1 MWKFSLLL
9 GTLTSTLISSHGLAL
24 IPRTTICED
33 HQIEIVCE
41 GANIQDWNSHG
52 LPNNIEILRINSTH
66 LTRFPANAFQ
76 NLTITKLIIENNPF
90 LQEIDENAFEQVF
103 GLEYIEIRKNT
114 ALDIPILF
122 APFRNLQA
130 LQSLILEKNFIRGND
145 IFTPVESYHL
155 QSLTYLSL
163 QGNPLNE
170 ITQNVFAPISK
181 SPLIE
186 LNLKDCYLQIIY
198 QGSLSQLKS
207 LLKVDLGQN
216 YKLIQSDDD
225 NKENE
230 MPQLQWKLL
239 SLADNALFEIP
250 CELLEHINETLEDLD
265 LSGNYFF
272 ELNQMPKMKSLQSLN
287 LDDCSISSIEFGTFE
302 NLPSLQD
309 LSLKRNKFAILPDGL
324 KISNLKSLVLSGRQL
339 DFLNELVI
347 PDGFFGN
354 MTTLENL
361 EMTRFKIQDS
371 LNKEKFAGL
380 TNLKSLDL
388 SFSNFPA
395 ITEDAFEHLENL
407 QVLKLSSCTGFDSFP
422 FATLDGLN
430 HLQVIDLSSTQ
441 IFADKIPETLS
452 NIQALNLS
460 NSMMNVND
468 AMQMLDF
475 SQMPELV
482 TLDLSGISIHGWNNR
497 KFESNLKLKDFHMR
511 KSLDYITLSDAMLD
525 DFKNLTFLDLTQ
537 NKFLCN
543 REVAIFYELAEKSE
557 HLTVRDWYQGFG
569 FLCIQDV
576 NSGNITSFFE
586 YATGGAEIND
596 PIYPHETFLNGLSTS
611 ALTGMIIGTLLVV
624 IVLTSLVSLGY
635 QKWWLVKYK
644 YARWKLIR
652 NNVEDFDGLD
662 KSFDAFVS
670 YAGADQDFI
679 GKTS

>member
-9 GTLTSTLISSHGLAL
+9 GISTFTSSHGLAL
-24 IPRTTICED
+24 IPKTQLCED
-33 HQIEIVCE
+33 HQIEIVCQ
-41 GANIQDWNSHG
+41 GANIQDWTSHG
-52 LPNNIEILRINSTH
+52 LPNEIQTLRINSTH
-66 LTRFPANAFQ
+66 LTKLPANAFQ
-76 NLTITKLIIENNPF
+76 NFTITKLIIENNPF

-103 GLEYIEIRKNT
+103 GLEYVEIRKNT

-130 LQSLILEKNFIRGND
+130 LQTLILEHNFIRGND

-155 QSLTYLSL
+155 QSLKYLSL
-163 QGNPLNE
+163 QGNPMNE
-170 ITQNVFAPISK
+170 ITQNVFAPIAT
-181 SPLIE
+181 SPLVE
-186 LNLKDCYLQIIY
+186 LNLKDCYLQRID

-207 LLKVDLGQN
+207 LQKVDLGQN
-216 YKLIQSDDD
+216 YKLIQSENDD
-225 NKENE
+225 KENY
-230 MPQLQWKLL
+230 PQLEWKLL

-287 LDDCSISSIEFGTFE
+287 LDDCNINSIEFGTFE
-302 NLPSLQD
+302 TLPNLQN

-324 KISNLKSLVLSGRQL
+324 KNSSLKSLTLSGRQL

-347 PDGFFGN
+347 PIGFFAN

-361 EMTRFKIQDS
+361 EMTRFKIQDT
-371 LNKEKFAGL
+371 LNKQKFAGL
-380 TNLKSLDL
+380 SNLKSLDL
-388 SFSNFPA
+388 SFSNFPS
-395 ITEDAFEHLENL
+395 ITENAFEHLENL
-407 QVLKLSSCTGFDSFP
+407 QTLKLSSCSGFEFDFT
-422 FATLDGLN
+422 TLTGLN
-430 HLQVIDLSSTQ
+430 HLQVIDLSSTR
-441 IFADKIPETLS
+441 IFVDKIPETLS
-452 NIQALNLS
+452 NIQVLNLS
-460 NSMMNVND
+460 NSMIND
-468 AMQMLDF
+468 DFKTLDF
-475 SQMPELV
+475 SPMPELV
-482 TLDLSGISIHGWNNR
+482 TLDLSGNSIHGWNDR
-497 KFESNLKLKDFHMR
+497 KFESNLKLQDFHMR
-511 KSLDYITLSDAMLD
+511 QNLDYITLSDAMLD

-543 REVAIFYELAEKSE
+543 REVALFYELAEKSE

-569 FLCIQDV
+569 FVCIQDV
-576 NSGNITSFFE
+576 NSGNMTSFFE

-611 ALTGMIIGTLLVV
+611 ALAGMVIGTLLVV

-652 NNVEDFDGLD
+652 NNVEDFGGFD

-679 GKTS
+679 GKTSQKLLS